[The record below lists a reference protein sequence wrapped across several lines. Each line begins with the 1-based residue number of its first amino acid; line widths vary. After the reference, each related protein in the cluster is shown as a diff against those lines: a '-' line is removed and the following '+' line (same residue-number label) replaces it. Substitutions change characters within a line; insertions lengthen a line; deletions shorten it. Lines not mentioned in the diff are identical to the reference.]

1 MVPSACSTRQR
12 CPVMRWQPWLS
23 SNIPETRTKR
33 PLILASCTLSSE
45 RSASSSLKLSNTVLI
60 LAQLHMF
67 GQGFHARVKALLAT
81 DIGFGL
87 RRDYATFTQRQL
99 VVGHQT
105 PKRSALRCQIFNSRA
120 LFRIKQNANLAM
132 IGRHSRQRFFS
143 QRQQLCGMQS
153 QFATDDLL
161 RNLFHQLE

>member
-23 SNIPETRTKR
+23 SNMPDTRTRR

-45 RSASSSLKLSNTVLI
+45 RSASSSLKLSSTILI
-60 LAQLHMF
+60 LAQLHVF

-87 RRDYATFTQRQL
+87 RGDHATFTQCEF

-105 PKRSALRCQIFNSRA
+105 PERSALRCQILNSRA
-120 LFRIKQNANLAM
+120 LFRIKQDANLAM
-132 IGRHSRQRFFS
+132 IGGHGRQRFFS
-143 QRQQLCGMQS
+143 QRQ
-153 QFATDDLL
+153 
-161 RNLFHQLE
+161 